1 MEKHA
6 LCKLITKPLYR
17 SSRSQMFSEIDV
29 LTKYLQESTCA
40 GVFFLIKLQATLLKR
55 DCKTGVFLWILQN
68 SQQNT
73 SGSCFCTL
81 GTTVLE
87 NIVEE
92 TERNIVTINFLIIT
106 WDLQVKQIIF
116 YEDLNIHTYSL
127 FCLFVLAAENSRK
140 PLLLVTYRNQFF
152 LYFNF

>member
-87 NIVEE
+87 NIVR
-92 TERNIVTINFLIIT
+92 RNGKEHSHDKFSYNYLRSPSQADYILWRSQYSHVFFILLICFSCRKFEKT
-106 WDLQVKQIIF
+106 
-116 YEDLNIHTYSL
+116 
-127 FCLFVLAAENSRK
+127 LATCD
-140 PLLLVTYRNQFF
+140 V
-152 LYFNF
+152 